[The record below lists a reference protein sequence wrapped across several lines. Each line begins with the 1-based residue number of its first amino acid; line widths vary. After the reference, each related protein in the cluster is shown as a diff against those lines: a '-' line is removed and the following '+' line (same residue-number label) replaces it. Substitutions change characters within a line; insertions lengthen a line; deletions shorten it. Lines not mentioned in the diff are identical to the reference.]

1 MRSISVIAATTAC
14 VLLLTATTRLA
25 LADDAAVTRD
35 LSLEQLKIFKAG
47 SAKQNSLQVTA
58 TVNRK
63 DLTYA
68 KGETVKLHVRVNE
81 DAHVLV
87 YDTGPTGNIIQ
98 LFPNSLQ
105 KDDVIKA
112 GHNVSIP
119 PLDSKIKIK
128 VTGKTGA
135 ELLTVVASNKPIKLK
150 SGVVV
155 SGDDVFMTIKESADE
170 FARDLTLA
178 TENPAPGAKLSTVQL
193 PIKTV
198 SSR

>member
-1 MRSISVIAATTAC
+1 MRSISAIAAATAC
-14 VLLLTATTRLA
+14 VLLLTATTRLV
-25 LADDAAVTRD
+25 LADDDAATRD

-47 SAKQNSLQVTA
+47 SAKQSSLQVTA
-58 TVNRK
+58 MVDRK

-68 KGETVKLHVRVNE
+68 KGETVKLHVRVSE

-98 LFPNSLQ
+98 LFPNPLQ
-105 KDDVIKA
+105 KDGVIKA

-119 PLDSKIKIK
+119 PSDSKVKIR

-150 SGVVV
+150 SGVVM
-155 SGDDVFMTIKESADE
+155 SGDDVFIAIKESADE

-178 TENPAPGAKLSTVQL
+178 TENPAPGTKLSTVQIPL
-193 PIKTV
+193 KTV

>member
-1 MRSISVIAATTAC
+1 MRSISAIAAATAC
-14 VLLLTATTRLA
+14 VLLLTATTRLV
-25 LADDAAVTRD
+25 LADDDAATRD

-47 SAKQNSLQVTA
+47 AKQSSLQVTA
-58 TVNRK
+58 MVDRK

-68 KGETVKLHVRVNE
+68 KGETVKLHVRVSE

-98 LFPNSLQ
+98 LFPNPLQ
-105 KDDVIKA
+105 KDGVIKA

-119 PLDSKIKIK
+119 PSDSKVKIR

-150 SGVVV
+150 SGVVM
-155 SGDDVFMTIKESADE
+155 SGDDVFIAIKESADE

-178 TENPAPGAKLSTVQL
+178 TENPAPGTKLSTVQIPL
-193 PIKTV
+193 KTV